1 MRKRLTKDQIL
12 TIPNAMSLFRLLL
25 IPFIVSAYWHG
36 KIYTAAAIIALS
48 AATDMLDGVV
58 ARHFGMVSDLG
69 KVLDPIADK
78 LTQAS
83 LVVCLATRNSHI
95 LYLLALM
102 LVKET
107 LLLVLGAV
115 TLHRH
120 DTVNSARWHGKL
132 CTVVFETT
140 MLTLILFPQISV
152 QTMNLL
158 VLICAAMMVFSLVMY
173 VLFYIGILRKKS

>member
-12 TIPNAMSLFRLLL
+12 TIPNAMSLFRLIL
-25 IPFIVSAYWHG
+25 IPFIVSAYWDG
-36 KIYTAAAIIALS
+36 RIYAAAAILALS
-48 AATDMLDGVV
+48 AVTDMLDGVV
-58 ARHFGMVSDLG
+58 ARRFNMVSDLG

-78 LTQAS
+78 LTQAA
-83 LVVCLATRNSHI
+83 LVVCLASRSRHI

-102 LVKET
+102 FVKET
-107 LLLVLGAV
+107 LLLILGGV

-140 MLTLILFPQISV
+140 MLVLMLFPQIPAE
-152 QTMNLL
+152 TMKLL

-173 VLFYIGILRKKS
+173 VSFYIGILRKKP